1 MATVK
6 QCDRCEK
13 LIGVEDRYEGTT
25 PIVPYARIF
34 RKSSHGTA
42 ATEIDLCP
50 SCMRELDTVI
60 WKWWFE

>member
-13 LIGVEDRYEGTT
+13 LIGVDAKYVPTT
-25 PIVPYARIF
+25 STVPYARIF
-34 RKSSHGTA
+34 RKTSHNTVA
-42 ATEIDLCP
+42 LEIDLCP
-50 SCMRELDTVI
+50 SCMKELDAVI